1 MGWYTYFTVAMA
13 ICGYSMLFIMT
24 IDGWIAVSD
33 LLSDLKWH
41 CTLAPWQIMSLQ
53 IMFLQIN
60 IAVHQVKKTATG
72 EERKT
77 ALPNWQEKAITP
89 HRLPR
94 RDYSINGQRWQV
106 QSWNSKFND
115 GPCRPSEMWLD
126 VSHQFWCAE
135 FGLERW
141 QLKLYSASIGWSNL
155 AVSAAG
161 RFNELTESDK
171 GLRWYF

>member
-1 MGWYTYFTVAMA
+1 MVTKKMA
-13 ICGYSMLFIMT
+13 NKAEHG
-24 IDGWIAVSD
+24 
-33 LLSDLKWH
+33 
-41 CTLAPWQIMSLQ
+41 
-53 IMFLQIN
+53 
-60 IAVHQVKKTATG
+60 VKRPATG

-155 AVSAAG
+155 AVSAAVDSTNWQRVTKG
-161 RFNELTESDK
+161 CDGISSQGLIVGQHSWLESYYPWK
-171 GLRWYF
+171 GFIYQNKTMASWI